1 MRSNGIKTDVYYGD
15 KGIKQKMKYA
25 NKLGVPYVVIIGE
38 DEINNYNVC
47 LKEMTTGDQ
56 VSVSVDQVADI
67 IQQKE
72 L

>member
-1 MRSNGIKTDVYYGD
+1 
-15 KGIKQKMKYA
+15 MKYA